1 MLLTNE
7 KAGLNSYF
15 AMNSFCP
22 FLGYLF
28 DDYGY
33 FFETN
38 LEWKQATEYSFFR
51 FLYFCYV
58 ISKSPLIFLT
68 NRVTLYLLAN

>member
-38 LEWKQATEYSFFR
+38 LEWKQATEYL
-51 FLYFCYV
+51 FLDSY
-58 ISKSPLIFLT
+58 IF
-68 NRVTLYLLAN
+68 VMLLVNPP